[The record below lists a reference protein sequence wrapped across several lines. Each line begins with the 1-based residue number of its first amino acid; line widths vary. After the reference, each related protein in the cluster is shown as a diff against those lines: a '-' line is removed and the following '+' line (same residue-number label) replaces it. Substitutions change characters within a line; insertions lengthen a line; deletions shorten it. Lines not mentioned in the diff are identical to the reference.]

1 MAVIHPVF
9 SISSIQ
15 PAELFRDRETLRP
28 CSVKGGSMR
37 RVFILAAFMMI
48 LASLGGCQ
56 AGMERRDWMEE
67 RDPARGITQGVA
79 HDRDGGLER
88 R

>member
-1 MAVIHPVF
+1 MRRAVIV
-9 SISSIQ
+9 
-15 PAELFRDRETLRP
+15 
-28 CSVKGGSMR
+28 
-37 RVFILAAFMMI
+37 AAFMMMLVS
-48 LASLGGCQ
+48 LAGCG